1 MSSTSDNCKDGAS
14 KSNDDGVCE
23 LEEKLQ
29 NIMVDTDVVVSVC
42 ANCGKEGDNINN
54 ICNKCKMVMYC
65 NAACKKKHEKK
76 HKKDCEEHR
85 RRAAELHDIELFKQP
100 PPQEEDCPICFLL
113 LPSLESGRGYKSCCG
128 KVICNGCV
136 YAPLYDNQGN
146 EVDNEKC
153 PFCRVP
159 TPSSD
164 VEAVERVQKRIEKDD
179 PIAMHSTGCYYSEG
193 EYGHPQD
200 YKKALEL
207 FNQAGELG
215 CALAYNSIGVA
226 YFKGRGEGVNVDKK
240 KSIHYLELA
249 AMKGDMMARHN
260 LGCSEGI
267 CHYFDRALK
276 HYMIAVKCGYT
287 KSLNQIKKL
296 YTSGHA
302 TKDDYTEALQSY
314 QTYLG
319 EIKSRQRDEAAAF
332 SEEFRYY

>member
-207 FNQAGELG
+207 YHRAAELG
-215 CALAYNSIGVA
+215 YTKAYCSIGNA
-226 YFKGRGEGVNVDKK
+226 YDWGEGVEVDKK
-240 KSIHYLELA
+240 KAIHYYELA
-249 AMKGDMMARHN
+249 AMSGSVVARQN
-260 LGCSEGI
+260 LGSNEWEADN
-267 CHYFDRALK
+267 FDRAVK
-276 HYMIAVKCGYT
+276 HYMIAVRGGDAV
-287 KSLNQIKKL
+287 SLDFIKKL
-296 YTSGHA
+296 YSNGLA
-302 TKDDYTEALQSY
+302 SK
-314 QTYLG
+314 
-319 EIKSRQRDEAAAF
+319 
-332 SEEFRYY
+332 

>member
-1 MSSTSDNCKDGAS
+1 MKLIT
-14 KSNDDGVCE
+14 KSAHYPID
-23 LEEKLQ
+23 EEMVEMIKKRVDAGEAYAIYYLGCHYQ
-29 NIMVDTDVVVSVC
+29 NR
-42 ANCGKEGDNINN
+42 E
-54 ICNKCKMVMYC
+54 
-65 NAACKKKHEKK
+65 
-76 HKKDCEEHR
+76 
-85 RRAAELHDIELFKQP
+85 
-100 PPQEEDCPICFLL
+100 
-113 LPSLESGRGYKSCCG
+113 
-128 KVICNGCV
+128 NG
-136 YAPLYDNQGN
+136 
-146 EVDNEKC
+146 
-153 PFCRVP
+153 F
-159 TPSSD
+159 
-164 VEAVERVQKRIEKDD
+164 
-179 PIAMHSTGCYYSEG
+179 
-193 EYGHPQD
+193 PQD